1 MVDYDSHAGSFSGGN
16 DDLKLTMMP
25 YAAIDGDFAGVR
37 VGNSD
42 FGQSLGERYE
52 ETVLV
57 DGALYQRQDDE
68 SKVKLFSWQNLGFD
82 PEDEEFKPAEFKRK
96 SENYGGTTY
105 NYRMVAARVDDTGEV
120 WTTDDFPV
128 NDDDQPVIGSVI
140 IWNGGSQEN
149 GPNSTAKTAA
159 RTLTHLGRDAVVDE
173 DDVYNWLA
181 EGVETRAQLEDRRI
195 RRFKVEREGEK
206 FSFYT
211 PVFIDVASGNRIG
224 IPNDESDAASSGGQQ
239 AAATDGGTT
248 TESGN
253 ASSGTASPQEPETP
267 SAEAE
272 SSGSEFPP
280 AIDDC
285 LDYCVEQDITDRD
298 DVMGTFNV
306 MANNPESSISLE
318 MIEDVGEEAIMSAIE
333 ARQ

>member
-16 DDLKLTMMP
+16 DDLKLTTMP
-25 YAAIDGDFAGVR
+25 YAAFDGDFAGVR

-52 ETVLV
+52 DSVLV
-57 DGALYQRQDDE
+57 DGALYQRNDDE
-68 SKVKLFSWQNLGFD
+68 TKVKMFSWQNLGFD
-82 PEDEEFKPAEFKRK
+82 PEEEEFKPAEFKRK
-96 SENYGGTTY
+96 AENYGGSTY
-105 NYRMVAARVDDTGEV
+105 NYSMVAARVDDTGEV

-128 NDDDQPVIGSVI
+128 NDDEQPVIGSVI
-140 IWNGGSQEN
+140 VWNGGSKQN

-159 RTLTHLGRDAVVDE
+159 RTLTEMGRDAVVDE

-181 EGVETRAQLEDRRI
+181 DGVETRQKLEDRRI

-224 IPNDESDAASSGGQQ
+224 IPNEEGGAVSDEAEPQQ
-239 AAATDGGTT
+239 AAADGGTAT
-248 TESGN
+248 QSGN
-253 ASSGTASPQEPETP
+253 ASSGTTVQTP
-267 SAEAE
+267 DT
-272 SSGSEFPP
+272 GSEFPP

-285 LDYCVEQDITDRD
+285 IDYCVEQDITTRD

-318 MIEDVGEEAIMSAIE
+318 MIEEASEDAIIGAIE
-333 ARQ
+333 DRL